1 MTRTRHGLLVGSWS
15 ADVAARDER
24 KHEIICGVLERRYE
38 VDCWSYVPDHRPKW
52 VGRSDLSDPKKFPPR
67 SARRSVGRSRPTR
80 FFFAA
85 LRAAVQGA
93 VPTLIFLAALCAAVG
108 RSDRS
113 DPKISSPRSARRS
126 VGRTRPTRNRPLAR
140 EVGRSV
146 GDAKPTINF
155 VPPSVSRPQYR
166 VCIPRYH
173 TGLTTT
179 AHASSL
185 FVTRRLQA
193 CTLQTRDS
201 CSV

>member
-1 MTRTRHGLLVGSWS
+1 MLV
-15 ADVAARDER
+15 
-24 KHEIICGVLERRYE
+24 L
-38 VDCWSYVPDHRPKW
+38 RPRPPPE
-52 VGRSDLSDPKKFPPR
+52 VGRSVGPFRPPKI
-67 SARRSVGRSRPTR
+67 SAALRRSVGRSRPTR

-146 GDAKPTINF
+146 GDANPTINF
-155 VPPSVSRPQYR
+155 VPPFSCASVS
-166 VCIPRYH
+166 C
-173 TGLTTT
+173 
-179 AHASSL
+179 ASLSTREACASFTCASFTCASL
-185 FVTRRLQA
+185 
-193 CTLQTRDS
+193 S
-201 CSV
+201 CASLSCVSLSVLL

>member
-1 MTRTRHGLLVGSWS
+1 MDHLLAAHRQGEVRPFGLPCVEGLSVRGRPGTVEKLVSSSVSRTPRARPRRPSSHGTLRL
-15 ADVAARDER
+15 
-24 KHEIICGVLERRYE
+24 RRYE
-38 VDCWSYVPDHRPKW
+38 IDCWFYVHAHRPKW
-52 VGRSDLSDPKKFPPR
+52 VGRSDHFDPQKFPPR

-155 VPPSVSRPQYR
+155 VPP
-166 VCIPRYH
+166 
-173 TGLTTT
+173 
-179 AHASSL
+179 
-185 FVTRRLQA
+185 
-193 CTLQTRDS
+193 
-201 CSV
+201 